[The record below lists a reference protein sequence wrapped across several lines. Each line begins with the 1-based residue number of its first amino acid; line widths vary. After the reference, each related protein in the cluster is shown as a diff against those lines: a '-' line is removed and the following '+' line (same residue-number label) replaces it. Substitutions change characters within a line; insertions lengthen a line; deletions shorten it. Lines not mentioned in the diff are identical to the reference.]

1 MDLHRNFLAVL
12 TALSLSTAGFFAYA
26 QKNPSAS
33 IRLSTVVIDP
43 GHGGKDSGCISPSGK
58 TMEKTLVLDISKRL
72 ADMIK
77 AVYPDVK
84 VIMTRSDDTF
94 VTLQG
99 RADIANANN
108 ANLFISV
115 HVNSVPGKKNG
126 PNGYSVHI
134 LGQYNSKNK
143 DMYAGNMDVVR
154 RENSVIKLEDD
165 YTTRYEG
172 FDPND
177 PESYIFMNLMQNA
190 YLEQSFKFAQ
200 AVDKEMKGGT
210 FQHSRGISQDAF
222 YVLWRTAMPSVLIE
236 CGFLSNSA
244 DREALITEKGRARIA
259 SDIYDAF
266 KIYKKEY
273 DGSDA
278 VKGSVKAKSTGS
290 ESSVAE
296 DGVTEV
302 SVKEAA
308 SIVYGT
314 QVLVSS
320 KSMPGN
326 DPFFKGYDVI
336 KMPAGRLF
344 KYIIGYSSDLNTAKE
359 MNRSLSRDFKD
370 SFLVKVENH
379 TAERLR

>member
-1 MDLHRNFLAVL
+1 M
-12 TALSLSTAGFFAYA
+12 
-26 QKNPSAS
+26 
-33 IRLSTVVIDP
+33 STVVIDP

-72 ADMIK
+72 AEKIK
-77 AVYPDVK
+77 AGYPDVK
-84 VIMTRSDDTF
+84 VILTRSDDTF

-115 HVNSVPGKKNG
+115 HVNSVPGKRNG

-200 AVDKEMKGGT
+200 AVDKEMKGGA
-210 FQHSRGISQDAF
+210 FQQSRGISQDAF
-222 YVLWRTAMPSVLIE
+222 YVLWRTAMPAVLIE

-244 DREALITEKGRARIA
+244 DREALISEKGRERIA
-259 SDIYDAF
+259 SDIYNAF
-266 KIYKKEY
+266 RSYKKEY

-278 VKGSVKAKSTGS
+278 VKNAAAKIERTRSGASDAEGKQT
-290 ESSVAE
+290 ESSA
-296 DGVTEV
+296 
-302 SVKEAA
+302 KEIN

-320 KSMPGN
+320 KSMPDN

-336 KMPAGRLF
+336 RIQSGRLF
-344 KYIIGYSSDLNTAKE
+344 KYIIGHSADLGVAKE
-359 MNRSLSRDFKD
+359 TNRSLSRNFKD
-370 SFLVKVENH
+370 SFLVKVENGA
-379 TAERLR
+379 AERVR